1 MNIFSAI
8 SNGLKKLW
16 SVIVS
21 PKAQQA
27 IAKAASLVELAL
39 PIVQQLSVLNPKTAR
54 VSEVVALYNKYG
66 VPVVADYIED
76 PQSIGNALLNLATAL
91 LKRKLPAN
99 TATNII
105 QTAVQLAVTA
115 LKAK

>member
-8 SNGLKKLW
+8 SNGLKKIW
-16 SVIVS
+16 SVIVG

-27 IAKAASLVELAL
+27 IAKAASLVEQAL
-39 PIVQQLSVLNPKTAR
+39 PIVQQLSVLNPKTAK
-54 VSEVVALYNKYG
+54 VGEVVELYKKYG
-66 VPVVADYIED
+66 VPIVSDYLEN
-76 PQSIGNALLNLATAL
+76 PESIGNALLNLATAI
-91 LKRKLPAN
+91 LKRKLPESV
-99 TATNII
+99 ATNII